1 MCPKNSQCQHSQNL
15 PPSFLSPVLPLVL
28 RDVFS
33 NEQEPPSVLTV
44 TLLAGSDCDGAL
56 SVHCVSLHC
65 PPPPAA
71 DDADLERPT
80 MSTNSLAAA
89 ALLRGD
95 CLALAA
101 DAAAGDDALQ
111 GGFDSL
117 PLVIGAVCLVCDA
130 ARQGEARGRSDLLD
144 DVVDV
149 DDVVHAVVDVVLDEA
164 VDVVLPDGIGLVMAA
179 TVSLSLVAVVVVPG
193 VVVSQGAADE

>member
-15 PPSFLSPVLPLVL
+15 PPSFLSPVLPPVL

-33 NEQEPPSVLTV
+33 DVQEPPSVLTL

-56 SVHCVSLHC
+56 SAHCVSLHC

-71 DDADLERPT
+71 ADDADLDRPT

-101 DAAAGDDALQ
+101 GDGALQ

-117 PLVIGAVCLVCDA
+117 PLVTGAICLVCDA
-130 ARQGEARGRSDLLD
+130 ARQGDARGRSDLLD

-164 VDVVLPDGIGLVMAA
+164 VDVILLDDEGLVVAA
-179 TVSLSLVAVVVVPG
+179 AVGLSLVVVVVSG
-193 VVVSQGAADE
+193 VVISHGAADA